1 MTDEKIVL
9 NLNETNELLLK
20 VAIKGSSKEPSAVR
34 LVFENL
40 ENAYVVKGK
49 QNDDGMHKF
58 IVPSMES
65 KGFDEGTYKAL
76 VEVIIDGRYFTPVQ
90 FDANFVRPMSVQV
103 ETIQQATHSS
113 VIEQQQINVEASMA
127 KPIVKQQLKPQLQ
140 PQTLSQPKQQKQH
153 ENAQQKVAQTK
164 SVAEHINRE
173 AVKKHVEIKKKVASI
188 KESTAPIV
196 KSKEMIKMKVKDF
209 KKLVAES
216 IDVDDD
222 EFSAKEQAIIDS
234 VFRRKR

>member
-58 IVPSMES
+58 IVPSMEN

-76 VEVIIDGRYFTPVQ
+76 VEVIIDGRYFIPIQ

-113 VIEQQQINVEASMA
+113 VVEQQQINVEASMA
-127 KPIVKQQLKPQLQ
+127 KPVVKQQHTPQQQPKPQV
-140 PQTLSQPKQQKQH
+140 LSQQKQP
-153 ENAQQKVAQTK
+153 EKAPQKAVQVK
-164 SVAEHINRE
+164 PVAEHIKKE
-173 AVKKHVEIKKKVASI
+173 AIKKIETKKSVANI
-188 KESTAPIV
+188 KESAPLAT

-209 KKLVAES
+209 KKLIAES
-216 IDVDDD
+216 FDVNDD
-222 EFSAKEQAIIDS
+222 EFSAKEQEIIDAF
-234 VFRRKR
+234 FRRKR

>member
-58 IVPSMES
+58 IVPSMEN

-76 VEVIIDGRYFTPVQ
+76 VEVIIDGRYFIPIQ

-103 ETIQQATHSS
+103 ETIQQAPHSS
-113 VIEQQQINVEASMA
+113 VVEQQQINVEASMA
-127 KPIVKQQLKPQLQ
+127 KPVVKPQSKPQQQ
-140 PQTLSQPKQQKQH
+140 PQVISQQKQP
-153 ENAQQKVAQTK
+153 EKAPQKAVQVK
-164 SVAEHINRE
+164 PVAEHIKKE
-173 AVKKHVEIKKKVASI
+173 AIKKIETKKSVANI
-188 KESTAPIV
+188 KESAPPAT

-209 KKLVAES
+209 KKLIAES
-216 IDVDDD
+216 FDVNDD
-222 EFSAKEQAIIDS
+222 EFSAKEQEIIDAF
-234 VFRRKR
+234 FRRKR